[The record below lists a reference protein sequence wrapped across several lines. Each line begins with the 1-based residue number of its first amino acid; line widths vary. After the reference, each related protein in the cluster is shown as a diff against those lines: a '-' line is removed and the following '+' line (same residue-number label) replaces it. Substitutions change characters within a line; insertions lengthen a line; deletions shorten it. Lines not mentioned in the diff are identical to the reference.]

1 MIIGTLSNTEFTN
14 LCLNAIKEALAAGI
28 TPNYLFI
35 EEALYTE
42 GTPETWIF
50 EVNGRKAGQITQIRQ
65 PISFSG
71 MKLWFTKLPEGKIVV
86 AVNIQDSTPKEE
98 PQK

>member
-14 LCLNAIKEALAAGI
+14 LCMEAIKEALAAGI

-42 GTPETWIF
+42 GTPETWDLEI
-50 EVNGRKAGQITQIRQ
+50 NGRKRGQVIRVRQ

-71 MKLWFTKLPEGKIVV
+71 MKLWFTKLPEGKTVV
-86 AVNIQDSTPKEE
+86 AVNIQDSMPMEEQPK
-98 PQK
+98 

>member
-1 MIIGTLSNTEFTN
+1 MIIGALSSTEFTN
-14 LCLNAIKEALAAGI
+14 LCMDAVKEALTAGI

-42 GTPETWIF
+42 GTPETWDF
-50 EVNGRKAGQITQIRQ
+50 EINGHKRGQVTCIRQ

-86 AVNIQDSTPKEE
+86 AVNIQSPTPKEE
-98 PQK
+98 HQK